1 MIPDPAN
8 ALIVFFSIALML
20 VLVWRFDKS
29 VWFTQNL
36 MHSKKALIEDILKQL
51 YHVEYSGRKASLN
64 AMAGALKISDKK
76 LLRLVEE
83 MSMRTLI
90 KIDQSTLNLTPSGND
105 YALKIIRVH
114 RLWEKYLS
122 EKTGVDKSE
131 WHDRAELKEHEL
143 TEEETDQLYHDL
155 GKPRFD
161 PHGDPIPTE
170 TGEIMESKWNPLSGL
185 ADNTHARI
193 VHIEDEP
200 HVIYQ
205 QIVKQKLHTGSQ
217 VRIISS
223 NDREVRFYS
232 EGDKYQL
239 SPIVASNISVEELNE
254 REMFEEDMVRL
265 SSLDPGE
272 KAVITGISNECRGA
286 ARRRLLDLGFIA
298 GSTIETE
305 FESPLKEPKAY
316 SIRNTIIA
324 LRDDQADL
332 ILIKKTNE

>member
-1 MIPDPAN
+1 MMPDPAI
-8 ALIVFFSIALML
+8 ALIIFFSIVLVL

-36 MHSKKALIEDILKQL
+36 RHSKKALIEDILKQL

-76 LLRLVEE
+76 LIRLVEE
-83 MSMRTLI
+83 MSMRNLI
-90 KIDQSTLNLTPSGND
+90 KVEQNNLNLTPSGND

-122 EKTGVDKSE
+122 EKTGIDKSE
-131 WHDRAELKEHEL
+131 WHDRAELKEHIL
-143 TEEETDQLYHDL
+143 SEEETDQLYHEL
-155 GKPRFD
+155 GSPRFD

-170 TGEIMESKWNPLSGL
+170 TGEIVESNWNSLSGL
-185 ADNTHARI
+185 ADNTQARI

-200 HVIYQ
+200 DVIYR
-205 QIVKQKLHTGSQ
+205 QIVKQKLHIGSQ
-217 VRIISS
+217 VKIISS
-223 NDREVRFYS
+223 NDQEVRFYS
-232 EGDKYQL
+232 EGDQYRL

-254 REMFEEDMVRL
+254 REVYEEDMVRL
-265 SSLDPGE
+265 SSLHPGE
-272 KAVITGISNECRGA
+272 KATITGISSECRGA
-286 ARRRLLDLGFIA
+286 SRRRLLDLGFIG

-305 FESPLKEPKAY
+305 FESPLREPKAY

-332 ILIKKTNE
+332 ILIKKINE